1 MGFWVYMLVMN
12 LLIPFTMIGF
22 GRYFEKGGP
31 KEINGVFGYRTPMS
45 MKNKD
50 TWEFAHKH
58 CGRIWYIC
66 GWISLAATVVCLL
79 LLLGKDEDVVG
90 TASSIL
96 VGAQLAVI
104 IASVLPTERA
114 LRKEFDKNGNRR

>member
-1 MGFWVYMLVMN
+1 MGFWIYMLIMD
-12 LLIPFTMIGF
+12 LILPFTMIGF
-22 GRYFEKGGP
+22 GKYFIKKAP
-31 KEINGVFGYRTPMS
+31 KEINGVFGYLTSMS

-50 TWEFAHKH
+50 TREFAHKH

-66 GWISLAATVVCLL
+66 GWISLSATVVCLL